1 MMNIVT
7 LTKSGA
13 VVQDHKAATEDP
25 LGFLGFGTRLDEGY
39 TLRSYFRMMETY
51 PVLAKLN
58 VFIPNYLEQV
68 HQCPESGCVNQGF
81 EHLEFGKTV
90 EMIGFPGKPRLE
102 IYHSLQGRSGAET
115 MQLKSSS
122 LVGLLDMPVK
132 LGKLKHVVLGDQ
144 VDVFEFE
151 TVFSLFEFIDG
162 IAWEL
167 SFHGIPE
174 ACEIR
179 R

>member
-1 MMNIVT
+1 MNIIT
-7 LTKSGA
+7 LIPGGKMIQDRNA
-13 VVQDHKAATEDP
+13 VNDDP
-25 LGFLGFGTRLDEGY
+25 LRFLGFGVRLDEGY
-39 TLRSYFRMMETY
+39 TLRSYFQMMETY

-68 HQCPESGCVNQGF
+68 HKCPETGCVYDGF
-81 EHLEFGKTV
+81 EHLEFSKTV
-90 EMIGFPGKPRLE
+90 EMIGYPGKPRLE
-102 IYHSLQGRSGAET
+102 IYHSLQGVSGT
-115 MQLKSSS
+115 DIDPLKSSS
-122 LVGLLDMPVK
+122 LEGLLDMPVK
-132 LGKLKHVVLGDQ
+132 LGKLKHVVMGDS

-151 TVFSLFEFIDG
+151 TVFNLFEYIDG

-167 SFHGIPE
+167 SFHGTPE

>member
-1 MMNIVT
+1 MNIIT
-7 LTKSGA
+7 LKPTGRM
-13 VVQDHKAATEDP
+13 VQDQNANDDDP
-25 LGFLGFGTRLDEGY
+25 LGFLGFGVRLDPGY

-68 HQCPESGCVNQGF
+68 RKCPGTGCVDDGF

-90 EMIGFPGKPRLE
+90 EMIGFPGKPRME
-102 IYHSLQGRSGAET
+102 IYHSLQGVSGTAAG
-115 MQLKSSS
+115 QLKSSS
-122 LVGLLDMPVK
+122 LEGLLDMPVT
-132 LGKLKHVVLGDQ
+132 LGKLKHVVLGDP

-151 TVFSLFEFIDG
+151 TVFSLFEYIDG

-167 SFHGIPE
+167 SFHGTPE

>member
-1 MMNIVT
+1 MNIVT
-7 LTKSGA
+7 LKQSGTMVQNQNA
-13 VVQDHKAATEDP
+13 VTDDP
-25 LGFLGFGTRLDEGY
+25 LGFLGFGVQLDEAY
-39 TLRSYFRMMETY
+39 TLRSYFHMMNTY

-68 HQCPESGCVNQGF
+68 QQCPGTGCVYDGF
-81 EHLEFGKTV
+81 EHLEFSKTV
-90 EMIGFPGKPRLE
+90 EMIGYPGKPRLE
-102 IYHSLQGRSGAET
+102 IYHSLQGKSGSDTE
-115 MQLKSSS
+115 QLKSSS
-122 LVGLLDMPVK
+122 LEGLLDMPVK
-132 LGKLKHVVLGDQ
+132 LGKLKHMVLGDQ
-144 VDVFEFE
+144 VDIFEFE

-167 SFHGIPE
+167 SFHGIPD

>member
-1 MMNIVT
+1 MNIIT
-7 LTKSGA
+7 LKQSGTM
-13 VVQDHKAATEDP
+13 VQNRNAIDDDP
-25 LGFLGFGTRLDEGY
+25 LGFLGFGVRLDDGY
-39 TLRSYFRMMETY
+39 TLRSYFQMMETY

-68 HQCPESGCVNQGF
+68 HKCPETGCVYQGF
-81 EHLEFGKTV
+81 EHLEFSKTV
-90 EMIGFPGKPRLE
+90 EMIGYPGEPRLE
-102 IYHSLQGRSGAET
+102 IYHSLQGVSGTVAD
-115 MQLKSSS
+115 QLKSSS
-122 LVGLLDMPVK
+122 LEGLLDMPVK

-151 TVFSLFEFIDG
+151 TVFSLFEYIDG

-167 SFHGIPE
+167 SFHGTPE